1 MKNTS
6 LIQFFKYA
14 LVGGGATIIDFGILW
29 LLENSSPLDYKI
41 HLLVS
46 FSIAF
51 CFNFLLQKY
60 FTFGSKGKA
69 KIGREFVLFAA
80 IQAIGMGINLG
91 GTIFLKEFILIH
103 LLPEYLLA
111 QSLWIAKIMA
121 TGASFIWNFLANKL
135 ITFKSS

>member
-14 LVGGGATIIDFGILW
+14 LVGGGATLIDFGILW
-29 LLENSSPLDYKI
+29 LLESMSPLDYKI
-41 HLLVS
+41 HLVIA

-60 FTFGSKGKA
+60 FTFGSKGRA

-80 IQAIGMGINLG
+80 IQAIGMGINIG
-91 GTIFLKEFILIH
+91 GTIFIKEFVLIH
-103 LLPEYLLA
+103 LLPDHLLVY
-111 QSLWIAKIMA
+111 SLWIGKLIA
-121 TGASFIWNFLANKL
+121 TGASFIWNFLANKF
-135 ITFKSS
+135 ITFRQ